1 MFRIC
6 YDSLSFGYNYL
17 CCTPTLKE
25 EHVHA
30 IMPYVGSGELIQFPT
45 SFFFV
50 LDHRKREKQNKKL
63 KRQKI

>member
-1 MFRIC
+1 
-6 YDSLSFGYNYL
+6 
-17 CCTPTLKE
+17 
-25 EHVHA
+25 
-30 IMPYVGSGELIQFPT
+30 MPYVGSGELIQFPT